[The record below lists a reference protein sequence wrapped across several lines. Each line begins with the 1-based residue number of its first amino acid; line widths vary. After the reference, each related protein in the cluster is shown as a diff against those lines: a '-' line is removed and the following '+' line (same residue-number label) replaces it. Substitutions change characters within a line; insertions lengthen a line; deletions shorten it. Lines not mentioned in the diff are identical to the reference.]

1 MFTKKIYFSG
11 ENLAIIF
18 KNLSGVV
25 KILPGI
31 INSKFNGVEVQFNPK
46 KIDLSTL
53 MDNLF
58 AEKNPYAEKNNLG
71 IFYTSQEDEPQIELY
86 INFISTRGKEAAATS
101 AEITINDTTL
111 TKNLARRTFVKVER
125 LKNFSAEN

>member
-46 KIDLSTL
+46 KIDKIILAFFTL
-53 MDNLF
+53 RRKMSRKL
-58 AEKNPYAEKNNLG
+58 
-71 IFYTSQEDEPQIELY
+71 
-86 INFISTRGKEAAATS
+86 NFI
-101 AEITINDTTL
+101 
-111 TKNLARRTFVKVER
+111 
-125 LKNFSAEN
+125 